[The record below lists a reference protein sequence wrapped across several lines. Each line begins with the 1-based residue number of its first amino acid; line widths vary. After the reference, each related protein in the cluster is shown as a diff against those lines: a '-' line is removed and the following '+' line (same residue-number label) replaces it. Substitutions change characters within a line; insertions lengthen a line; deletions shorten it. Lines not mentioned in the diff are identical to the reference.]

1 MPVNTNDKKA
11 LNTASNK
18 NSQVLKKINTADIF
32 SFNLAP
38 ENCEIFVDYN
48 NTSIKSDQFDFTC
61 SKKKINI
68 QNGIISIIIIKNKH
82 SINVYLKNPN
92 IDFKDNKS
100 SFQVKM
106 KNDYLIISISTSFK
120 IIVNKYNLLFSST
133 ASEEIIYN
141 ENLSDEQKAEL
152 SQMKDNKTLV
162 ISEEKN
168 KTFLPYTIKELCSKY
183 DSSKYTSITDFI
195 NAEYTISNDYFKFPI
210 YSRFKEGYKLV
221 REKEHGS
228 IQKAINLGIELM
240 FNSKLNPSIITACKN
255 LTELNMYLD
264 CLEENEL
271 SKFLCFDIKYEMNPA
286 KL

>member
-1 MPVNTNDKKA
+1 MPTNTKDKKSTTSK
-11 LNTASNK
+11 NVK
-18 NSQVLKKINTADIF
+18 NSQQMKKLVSDDVF
-32 SFNLAP
+32 SFDLAP
-38 ENCEIFVDYN
+38 ECCDIYVDYN

-68 QNGIISIIIIKNKH
+68 QNSTISIIIIKNKH
-82 SINVYLKNPN
+82 SINVYLKNPK

-100 SFQVKM
+100 SFQIKM
-106 KNDYLIISISTSFK
+106 KNDYLVITISTSFK
-120 IIVNKYNLLFSST
+120 ITVNKDSLLFSST

-141 ENLSDEQKAEL
+141 ENLSEEQKAEL
-152 SQMKDNKTLV
+152 SQMKDNKTLL

-168 KTFLPYTIKELCSKY
+168 KTFLPYTIKELCAKY
-183 DSSKYTSITDFI
+183 DSSKYSSIEDFI

-255 LTELNMYLD
+255 LNELNIYLD

-271 SKFLCFDIKYEMNPA
+271 NKFMCFDIKYEVAPS
-286 KL
+286 KI

>member
-1 MPVNTNDKKA
+1 MSTNTKDKKSTTSK
-11 LNTASNK
+11 NVK
-18 NSQVLKKINTADIF
+18 NSQQLKKLVSDDVF
-32 SFNLAP
+32 SFDLAP
-38 ENCEIFVDYN
+38 ECCDIYVDYN

-68 QNGIISIIIIKNKH
+68 QNSTISIIIIKNKH
-82 SINVYLKNPN
+82 AINVYLKNPK

-100 SFQVKM
+100 SFQIKM
-106 KNDYLIISISTSFK
+106 KNDYLVITISTSFK
-120 IIVNKYNLLFSST
+120 ITVNKDSLLFSST

-141 ENLSDEQKAEL
+141 ENLSEEQKALL
-152 SQMKDNKTLV
+152 SQMKDNKTLL

-183 DSSKYTSITDFI
+183 DSSKYSSIEDFI

-255 LTELNMYLD
+255 LNELNIYLD

-271 SKFLCFDIKYEMNPA
+271 NKFMCFDIKYEVAPS
-286 KL
+286 KI

>member
-1 MPVNTNDKKA
+1 MPINTNDKKSTTSK
-11 LNTASNK
+11 NNK
-18 NSQVLKKINTADIF
+18 NSQQIKKLISDDVF
-32 SFNLAP
+32 SFDLAP
-38 ENCEIFVDYN
+38 ENCDIYVDYN

-82 SINVYLKNPN
+82 SINVYLKNPK

-100 SFQVKM
+100 SFQIKM
-106 KNDYLIISISTSFK
+106 KNEYLVISISTSFK
-120 IIVNKYNLLFSST
+120 ITVNKDNLLFSST

-152 SQMKDNKTLV
+152 SQMKDNKTLL

-168 KTFLPYTIKELCSKY
+168 KTFLPYTIKELCAKY
-183 DSSKYTSITDFI
+183 DSSKYSSLEDFI

-210 YSRFKEGYKLV
+210 YSRFKEAYKLV
-221 REKEHGS
+221 RDKEHGS

-255 LTELNMYLD
+255 LNELNIYLD

-271 SKFLCFDIKYEMNPA
+271 NKFMCFDIKYEIAPS
-286 KL
+286 KV